1 MDESLSQLTAG
12 LEQRLVMGALLG
24 AAGVIIRD
32 PLTTYIDATVEIG
45 AGTTIEPNTTITGAT
60 RIGGNCIIGPNA
72 ILRDSTLGAGC
83 RVLASVIEE
92 SQLEDGVEV
101 GPYSHLRPGS
111 RLEAGVHVGNFV
123 EIKQARLGRGSKVG
137 HFSYLG
143 DAEIGRDVNIGA
155 GTVTC
160 NYDGET
166 KHRTV
171 IEDGAFIGSDTMLI
185 APVRV
190 GAKARTGAGSVI
202 TRDVEDGATVVGVPA
217 RKAPSSGR
225 RNDRG

>member
-12 LEQRLVMGALLG
+12 LEERLVRSALLG
-24 AAGVIIRD
+24 AGGVIIRD
-32 PLTTYIDATVEIG
+32 PLTTYIDATAEIG
-45 AGTTIEPNTTITGAT
+45 AGTTIEPNTTIGGAT
-60 RIGGNCIIGPNA
+60 RIGRNCVIGPNA
-72 ILRDSTLGAGC
+72 ILRDSTVGDAC

-111 RLEAGVHVGNFV
+111 RLETGVHVGNFV

-155 GTVTC
+155 GTITC
-160 NYDGET
+160 NYDGES
-166 KHRTV
+166 KHQTV
-171 IEDGAFIGSDTMLI
+171 IEDGAFIGSDTMLV

-190 GAKARTGAGSVI
+190 GAGARTGAGSVV
-202 TRDVEDGATVVGVPA
+202 THDVEDGATVVGVPA
-217 RKAPSSGR
+217 RKAPSAR
-225 RNDRG
+225 RRGNRE